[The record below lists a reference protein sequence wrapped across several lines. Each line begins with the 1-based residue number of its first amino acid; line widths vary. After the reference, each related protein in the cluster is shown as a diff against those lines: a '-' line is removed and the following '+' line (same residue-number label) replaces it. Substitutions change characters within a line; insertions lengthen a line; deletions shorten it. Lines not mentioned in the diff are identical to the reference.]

1 MIILGKGIPDL
12 FLRAVEEREIKNTVN
27 KCKDK
32 MHTDFNETD
41 HMTVVKG
48 VLGGR
53 LGSPEVHPD
62 VLTVLHVHS
71 SSSHGSPDCFRLAT

>member
-1 MIILGKGIPDL
+1 MIKLWKGIPDL

-32 MHTDFNETD
+32 MHTDFNDTD

-53 LGSPEVHPD
+53 LGSPDVHPY
-62 VLTVLHVHS
+62 VLTIVHVHS
-71 SSSHGSPDCFRLAT
+71 SSSHGSPDCLRLAT